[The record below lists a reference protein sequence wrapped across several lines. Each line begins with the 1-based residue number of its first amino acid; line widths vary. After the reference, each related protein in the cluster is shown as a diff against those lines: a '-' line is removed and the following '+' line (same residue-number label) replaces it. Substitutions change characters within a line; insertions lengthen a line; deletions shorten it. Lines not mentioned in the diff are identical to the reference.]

1 MKKYFLYIGLLALG
15 MTSCEPEFENP
26 VDDTDAYS
34 NGEADFSNYVALG
47 NSLTAGY
54 ADGTLYLNGQQ
65 NSYPN
70 ILAQQFAKVQETGV
84 FTQPLVA
91 DNSGGLL
98 FNGSQLPGYDTRLV
112 LGGTAESP
120 APKNYNGAITT
131 DVANILTGPFNNM
144 GVPGAKTYE
153 LLAPGYGST
162 EALQLGKANPYFV
175 RFASA
180 PNTTVLADAV
190 AQNPTF
196 FTLWIGNNDVFLYAV
211 GGGAGKDQTGNM
223 DPSEYGRNDLTD
235 PQIFAGAYSQIVNS
249 MIEAG
254 AEEGALLN
262 IPDVT
267 SAAFFNTVPND
278 ALVLTAEQA
287 AGLTGYFRAVA
298 GIYTQLL
305 MANGVPAEQAQALAS
320 QYAITFQEGKN
331 RFLIDVAVTETNPL
345 GFRQM
350 TQEELLLL
358 TIDQG
363 ALRQQGY
370 GSAAIT
376 PAVMEVL
383 AILQE
388 GGQPTQE
395 QAQTVLYAVNAID
408 DKDALDQSEI
418 EGIETV
424 TMAYNQTISQV
435 AQANG
440 LALVDI
446 NELSGRVKSEGIPFP
461 GGIVTS
467 EFVRGGLFS
476 LDGVHFTPR
485 GYALVANEIIDAVNK
500 TYSSTVPK
508 VNIGNYRTIQISND
522 VQQQDLFYLFNKT
535 PDDFRRFCF

>member
-522 VQQQDLFYLFNKT
+522 VQ
-535 PDDFRRFCF
+535 